1 MSERLYC
8 RARRAE
14 TAQGSVAR
22 SQDSALSLHEVNE
35 NLLLALAEMAL
46 KLIKRHADVC
56 AGRAHHNKRD
66 TTAYMHE
73 QKPCLFMALAL
84 FCTVPLSIPL

>member
-8 RARRAE
+8 
-14 TAQGSVAR
+14 SAR

-66 TTAYMHE
+66 TTADMRE
-73 QKPCLFMALAL
+73 QKPCLGSDTAALDSFVALAL